1 MAQLHVHVLP
11 HGQEP
16 ARVRPDVQGGQ
27 GEEVEAGGGGGG
39 GGQGG
44 GCRRGPPA
52 AFSEAP
58 PIPGICSYNPLFSP
72 SFSQFSPFY

>member
-39 GGQGG
+39 AAWEGVQTW
-44 GCRRGPPA
+44 PPCC
-52 AFSEAP
+52 F
-58 PIPGICSYNPLFSP
+58 
-72 SFSQFSPFY
+72 